1 MSTATHYDETIRDH
15 YKLQAAKHGAS
26 ERSTMEDDVIRAK
39 ETEAIEDFVRLLD
52 AKHQGD
58 SPLAVLDLGCG
69 NGHTL
74 QCLSSKFPTHRY
86 WGGEFTDDLLE
97 IARSRSLERCEFAQC
112 DARAMDFADESFDA
126 VFTQRCLINILDWDD
141 QLQALRE
148 IARVLKPG
156 GHYLMIE
163 CFNDGLENNNKARTE
178 CGLDALQ
185 PAHHNHYFDRDVL
198 LEATADLLRT
208 EDPKRLVPDY
218 DGILCHTNFLS
229 SHYFVA
235 RVLHPLVTQGP
246 WIRNTE
252 FVKFF
257 AAAMPPVGNYSPIQL
272 HLFTK
277 CE

>member
-1 MSTATHYDETIRDH
+1 MSTATDYDALIRDH
-15 YKLQAAKHGAS
+15 YRRQADKHGDS

-52 AKHQGD
+52 ARHPSK
-58 SPLAVLDLGCG
+58 SPLRILDLGCG

-74 QCLSSKFPTHRY
+74 HCLSEKFPGHLY
-86 WGGEFTDDLLE
+86 SGGEFCDTLLN
-97 IARSRSLERCEFAQC
+97 IARRRSLEHCEFVSC
-112 DARAMDFADESFDA
+112 DARDISFADNALDA
-126 VFTQRCLINILDWDD
+126 VFTQRCLINILDWED

-163 CFNDGLENNNKARTE
+163 CFTDGLENNNKARTE
-178 CGLDALQ
+178 CGLEALQ
-185 PAHHNHYFDRDVL
+185 PAHHNRYFDKNDL
-198 LEATADLLRT
+198 FEAIDGMFRVADPGQLS
-208 EDPKRLVPDY
+208 PGY
-218 DGILCHTNFLS
+218 DGPLCDTNFLS

-235 RVLHPLVTQGP
+235 RVLHPLVTQGE
-246 WIRNTE
+246 WIRNTQ

-257 AAAMPPVGNYSPIQL
+257 AALLPPVGNYSPIQL